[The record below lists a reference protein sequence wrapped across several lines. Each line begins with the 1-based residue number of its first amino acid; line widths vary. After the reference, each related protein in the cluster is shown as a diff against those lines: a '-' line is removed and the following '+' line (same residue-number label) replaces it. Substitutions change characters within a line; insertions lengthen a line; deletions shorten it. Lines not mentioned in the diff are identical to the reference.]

1 MGSTKVA
8 AAPAAPNYADATREG
23 IYTDIA
29 TLPLR
34 RMIEQAA
41 MLGEMVEYRD
51 PKTGKMVTADFT
63 GLGDAA
69 GYEQLARLLGQS
81 NADLQ
86 RQQLALR
93 EELGVRNAEQTAKE
107 IQAADPLAYETRQ
120 QLTSDL
126 LGALRESRDPVAVNQ
141 SIYDAAT
148 RFGAEDPST
157 AALNFGLLQALED
170 YQRGG
175 ELDPDTER
183 QILNT
188 VRAGQAARGNYLG
201 DAAAVVEAAT
211 MGQAAEQRRA
221 QRLAQL
227 LDVQGRA
234 FGQNQQLNQSALA
247 AAQAVAGEE
256 RAARNETFGRQQ
268 QDLANAS
275 AMVLGQPITNQ
286 FGSLA
291 GAQNGAVA
299 FNPLTSSGFSSVNP
313 NAGAAGAQWA
323 QQNYSDALNAWNT
336 MAGIAQADTASRNSM
351 LGAGAGAAAGLAA
364 LAFI

>member
-1 MGSTKVA
+1 MGSTKIP
-8 AAPAAPNYADATREG
+8 AAPAAPDYAAANREG
-23 IYTDIA
+23 IYTDLE

-34 RMIEQAA
+34 RQIEQAA
-41 MLGEMVEYRD
+41 SLGQLLNYTD
-51 PKTGKMVTADFT
+51 PRTGKPVTADFT

-69 GYEQLARLLGQS
+69 GYEQLARLYGES

-93 EELGVRNAEQTAKE
+93 QELGTANAAQTAKE
-107 IQAADPLAYETRQ
+107 IEAADPLAYATRQ
-120 QLTSDL
+120 KLTGDV
-126 LGALRESRDPVAVNQ
+126 LGALRDPAAPITANQ

-148 RFGAEDPST
+148 RLGSADPST
-157 AALNFGLLQALED
+157 AALNFGLMQALQD

-175 ELDPDTER
+175 ELDPETQR
-183 QILNT
+183 QLTNQ
-188 VRAGQAARGNYLG
+188 VRAGQTARGNYLG
-201 DAAAVVEAAT
+201 DAAAVLEAGT

-221 QRLAQL
+221 QRLGQL

-234 FGQNQQLNQSALA
+234 FGQNQQLNQA
-247 AAQAVAGEE
+247 AFTGAQALAGEE

-268 QDLANAS
+268 QSLANAS

-286 FGSLA
+286 FGALQ

-299 FNPLTSSGFSSVNP
+299 FSPLTNSGFSGVNQ

-323 QQNYSDALNAWNT
+323 QQNYSGAQNIWNT
-336 MAGIAQADTASRNSM
+336 TAGIAQSDNANKGSLIA
-351 LGAGAGAAAGLAA
+351 GGAGAALGLLAA
-364 LAFI
+364 I